1 MSNYTP
7 ALDDVFRALGDSTR
21 RAVLQR
27 LTAGPMPV
35 KQLAQPFDM
44 ALPSF
49 LKHIAVLEDCGLISS
64 RKLGRVRTCRISPGR
79 LGEAETWLRQQ
90 REIWE
95 SRTDRLAAF
104 AEAAHRRGDP
114 E

>member
-1 MSNYTP
+1 MTNYNP
-7 ALDDVFRALGDSTR
+7 ELDDVFRALGDPTR

-27 LTAGPMPV
+27 LLAGPSPV

-49 LKHIAVLEDCGLISS
+49 LKHIAVLEECGLISS
-64 RKLGRVRTCRISPGR
+64 RKVGRVRTCSISPR
-79 LGEAETWLRQQ
+79 KLGEAESWLRQQ

-95 SRTDRLAAF
+95 GRSDRLAAF
-104 AEAAHRRGDP
+104 VETGHRKG
-114 E
+114 EL